1 MVFVTY
7 LLSSIDLYNKL
18 TKLSLTY
25 MLIAKI
31 IPDCN
36 WILLIACGKYF
47 FHFSYLANSVEYV
60 VLYWRFS
67 VAVGAFL

>member
-1 MVFVTY
+1 
-7 LLSSIDLYNKL
+7 
-18 TKLSLTY
+18 

-36 WILLIACGKYF
+36 SILLIACGKYF
-47 FHFSYLANSVEYV
+47 LYFSYLANSVEYV
-60 VLYWRFS
+60 VLYGRFS